1 MPFYFLD
8 TEHVYKNAIVTIAR
22 RFGKTYTN
30 EIAAKVIGTVE
41 PESARI
47 AVTEMKLPIPV
58 EDFRKE
64 FRTTSHVIFAKHGA
78 SIMPGTISR
87 FVIMC
92 AQFYPFYFIFLTFH
106 FLPIFFL
113 ASYQI

>member
-8 TEHVYKNAIVTIAR
+8 TERVYKNAIVTIAR

-30 EIAAKVIGTVE
+30 EIAAKVTGTIE

-58 EDFRKE
+58 EDFRNE
-64 FRTTSHVIFAKHGA
+64 FRTTSHLIFAKYGA
-78 SIMPGTISR
+78 PIMPGTISIEVR
-87 FVIMC
+87 YYVCKI
-92 AQFYPFYFIFLTFH
+92 
-106 FLPIFFL
+106 LPILLFSNLPFP
-113 ASYQI
+113 S